1 MVSCRKPQSLLC
13 FSRGHDTMAPEV
25 MVMLNTTLCYIEQD
39 GKYLMLHRVKKKND
53 ITQDKWIGIG
63 GKFEPLES
71 PEDCLLREAR
81 EETGLTLTR
90 WRYRG
95 IVTFVADKDPQFM
108 HLYTADGFEGQIK
121 TCDEGNL
128 EWIDKHKLLELPIWE
143 GDKIFLRL
151 LEEDAP
157 FFSLKLVYEGDTLTE
172 AVLDGR
178 PIGAACDP
186 SGGIAATS
194 PCAGEALVR
203 SHAKEPLLI
212 SACLMGA
219 ACRYD
224 GGRNTGNGLEQLMAR
239 YHLIPVC
246 AEQLGGLPTP
256 RTPAERLGDR
266 VITADG
272 RDVTAEFER
281 GAAEV
286 LRLAKQFGCRKA
298 LLKERSPSCGHGR
311 IYDGSFT
318 GRKIPGSGVTAEVLT
333 RHGIQ
338 VYGESQWE
346 ALL

>member
-1 MVSCRKPQSLLC
+1 
-13 FSRGHDTMAPEV
+13 
-25 MVMLNTTLCYIEQD
+25 MLNTTLCYIEQD

-53 ITQDKWIGIG
+53 INHDKWIGIG
-63 GKFEPLES
+63 GKFEELES
-71 PEDCLLREAR
+71 PEDCLFREVR

-95 IVTFVADKDPQFM
+95 IVTFVAEKDPQFM
-108 HLYTADGFEGQIK
+108 HLYTADGFTGQIK

-143 GDKIFLRL
+143 GDKIFLGL

-157 FFSLKLVYEGDTLTE
+157 FFSLKLVYEGDTLIS
-172 AVLDGR
+172 AVLDGV
-178 PIGAACDP
+178 PMDLVGAARCGRPQERTTDNGRP
-186 SGGIAATS
+186 HRAAPTDN
-194 PCAGEALVR
+194 PE
-203 SHAKEPLLI
+203 KEPLLI

-224 GGRNTGNGLEQLMAR
+224 GGRNAVMGLDRLLDR

-256 RTPAERLGDR
+256 RVPAERQGNR
-266 VITADG
+266 VLNKDG
-272 RDVTAEFER
+272 QDVTAEFEA

-298 LLKERSPSCGHGR
+298 LLKERSPSCGHGL

-318 GRKIPGSGVTAEVLT
+318 GRKIPGSGVTAELLT

-338 VYGESQWE
+338 VYGESRWE

>member
-1 MVSCRKPQSLLC
+1 
-13 FSRGHDTMAPEV
+13 
-25 MVMLNTTLCYIEQD
+25 MLNTTLCYIEQD

-53 ITQDKWIGIG
+53 INHDKWIGIG
-63 GKFEPLES
+63 GKFEELES
-71 PEDCLLREAR
+71 PEDCLFREVR

-108 HLYTADGFEGQIK
+108 HLYTADGFTGRIK

-128 EWIDKHKLLELPIWE
+128 EWIDKHRLLELPIWE

-157 FFSLKLVYEGDTLTE
+157 FFSLKLVYEGDTLVS
-172 AVLDGR
+172 AVLDGVPMELSGTSGR
-178 PIGAACDP
+178 P
-186 SGGIAATS
+186 S
-194 PCAGEALVR
+194 PTNNPE
-203 SHAKEPLLI
+203 KEPLLI

-224 GGRNTGNGLEQLMAR
+224 GGRNAVMGLDRLMAR

-256 RTPAERLGDR
+256 RIPAERVGNR
-266 VITADG
+266 VLNKDG
-272 RDVTAEFER
+272 QDVTAEFET

-298 LLKERSPSCGHGR
+298 LLKERSPSCGHGQ

-318 GRKIPGSGVTAEVLT
+318 GRKIPGSGVTAELLT
-333 RHGIQ
+333 LHGIQ